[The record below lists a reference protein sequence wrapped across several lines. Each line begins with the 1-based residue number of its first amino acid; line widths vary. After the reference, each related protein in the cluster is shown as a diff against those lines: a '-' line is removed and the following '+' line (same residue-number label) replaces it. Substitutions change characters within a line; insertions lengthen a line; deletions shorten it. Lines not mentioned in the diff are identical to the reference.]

1 VIERAP
7 DRVSSEL
14 AELRTLSEKALHQV
28 RNILFFLRPL
38 ILEKE
43 GLGPALSYYA
53 ERMRPLERFDLTLDV
68 ASLKTRLDTEVESNI
83 FAIVQEAVSNAKR
96 HALPHHVWIQGG
108 EKEGQLV
115 LTVRDD
121 GCGFDPAQAER
132 AAAERNSFGLLNMRE
147 RAELARATLVIE
159 SEPGRGTRITLRVPL
174 PGSEKEKG

>member
-1 VIERAP
+1 
-7 DRVSSEL
+7 
-14 AELRTLSEKALHQV
+14 
-28 RNILFFLRPL
+28 
-38 ILEKE
+38 
-43 GLGPALSYYA
+43 
-53 ERMRPLERFDLTLDV
+53 MRPLERFDLTLDV

-96 HALPHHVWIQGG
+96 HALPHHVWIQGA

-147 RAELARATLVIE
+147 RAELAHASLVIE

-174 PGSEKEKG
+174 PEREKEKG